1 MSSNFEQHK
10 IGYFNDRNS
19 EFVVEEANQLKPQDN
34 FLFNNKVFS
43 YVTHTGDGYF
53 AYVDKDDYTTEG
65 IKKGSCGRAVYIRDN
80 DTGAFFTVGWSPVL
94 KEYEYFEATIG
105 LNYTSIINVTDGI
118 QCIWTIF
125 VPKNDA
131 PVEMWKVT
139 VQTTEKRN
147 LSVIFYSEMVVFS
160 SYPTYGDYFYCH
172 NDFDAKS
179 GVMHQINKAPIL
191 KDKINAATC
200 KASRMP
206 DSYTCSKA
214 DFLGGYRG
222 FEHPISMEQRHLS
235 NTSGSN
241 EVYCCAFQFDLEI
254 DAEKEETIHQILVLH
269 NDQEDI
275 SQYLSFNNCF
285 EELFV
290 QTKEQQKRLFSA
302 YEIHTGDEEL
312 DRITNIWIKQMI
324 AFGKTHCRWGIKGFR
339 DVVQHGMGYS
349 YLDAEAVREI
359 LIKCMKHQYS
369 NGFAVRSFPAIHSD
383 SAMEYND
390 SSTWLVYTV
399 TEYIKESGDL
409 AFLEEEIPFLDQ
421 GAATVLERLD
431 LIVNSVYR
439 DRGQRGLVRMRGG
452 DWNDSLTHVGTKG
465 RGESVWLSMFL
476 AKALLIMSELF
487 TFLNKDCSRY
497 DEMYQQLKKSINE
510 NAWDGEWYLCAI
522 NDVDEKIGSKE
533 SEQAK
538 IFLNMQSWALI
549 SGVADQE
556 KIDIILRSV
565 EKYLKTEYGYLL
577 NNPAYTK
584 LDENIGRLSAIE
596 PGTLENATS
605 YTHGNAF
612 YIYGLLCCGK
622 GDAAYDLLK
631 KINPQSKYLENLPI
645 VPYVYANC
653 YYGPDYIKCPGKME
667 HSWITG
673 SVNWLTQDILD
684 FMLGVRRTYNG
695 LSIHPVLPASF
706 KDVSVNR
713 RYRGCE
719 YTVHIHHEGNHV
731 KNITVNGTEHPIK
744 EVLPCVQ
751 GEKMN
756 VEVYMM

>member
-1 MSSNFEQHK
+1 MSDNFEQHK
-10 IGYFNDRNS
+10 IGYFDDQNR
-19 EFVVEEANQLKPQDN
+19 EFVVEGANQLRAQDN

-53 AYVDKDDYTTEG
+53 AHVDQDDYATEG
-65 IKKGSCGRAVYIRDN
+65 IKKGSCGRVIYIRDN

-94 KEYEYFEATIG
+94 KTYEHFEAAIG
-105 LNYTSIINVTDGI
+105 LNYTSITNVTDGI
-118 QCIWTIF
+118 KCIWTVF

-172 NDFDAKS
+172 NDFDAKR
-179 GVMHQINKAPIL
+179 GAMFQINKAPIL

-200 KASRMP
+200 KPSRKP

-222 FEHPISMEQRHLS
+222 FEHPIAMEQRQLS
-235 NTSGSN
+235 DTAGSN
-241 EVYCCAFQFDLEI
+241 EIYCCAFQFDLEMN
-254 DAEKEETIHQILVLH
+254 AGEEETIYQTLVLH

-275 SQYLSFNNCF
+275 SEYLDLNDHF

-290 QTKEQQKRLFSA
+290 QAKEQQAKLFSA
-302 YEIHTGDEEL
+302 YEIHTGDAAL
-312 DRITNIWIKQMI
+312 DRITNIWSKQMM

-349 YLDAEAVREI
+349 YLDVEAVREI

-390 SSTWLVYTV
+390 SSTWLIYTV
-399 TEYIKESGDL
+399 TEYLKESGNF
-409 AFLEEEIPFLDQ
+409 AFLEERIPFLDQ
-421 GAATVLERLD
+421 GSSTVLERLD
-431 LIVNSVYR
+431 LIVTSVYR
-439 DRGQRGLVRMRGG
+439 DRGERGLVRMRGG
-452 DWNDSLTHVGTKG
+452 DWNDSLTQVGPKG

-487 TFLNKDCSRY
+487 SFLNRDHSRY
-497 DEMYQQLKKSINE
+497 DEMYQQLKKAIND
-510 NAWDGEWYLCAI
+510 NAWDGEWYFCAI
-522 NDVDEKIGSKE
+522 NDIDEKIGSKE

-549 SGVADQE
+549 SEVADRE
-556 KIDIILRSV
+556 KTEILIRSV

-577 NNPAYTK
+577 NYPAYTK
-584 LDENIGRLSAIE
+584 LDDNIGRLSAIE

-631 KINPQSKYLENLPI
+631 RIHPQNKYLESLPI

-684 FMLGVRRTYNG
+684 FMLGVRRTYSG
-695 LSIHPVLPASF
+695 LSIHPVLPAAF
-706 KDVSVNR
+706 QEVSVHR
-713 RYRGCE
+713 RYRKCE
-719 YTVHIHHEGNHV
+719 YDILIHHQGDCV
-731 KNITVNGTEHPIK
+731 KRITVNGREHPINA
-744 EVLPCVQ
+744 ELPCSP
-751 GEKMN
+751 EDTMN
-756 VEVYMM
+756 VEVYMA